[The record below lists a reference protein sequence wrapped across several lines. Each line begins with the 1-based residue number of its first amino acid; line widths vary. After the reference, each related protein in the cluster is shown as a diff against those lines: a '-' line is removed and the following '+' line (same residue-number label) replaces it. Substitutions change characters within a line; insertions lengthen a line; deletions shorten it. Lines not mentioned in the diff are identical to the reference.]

1 MDNKAGKGM
10 IEAEYEEIDDAVEE
24 AVEDEL
30 DLTED
35 DSLPWLESDEE
46 ETGGGFDLSQF
57 VGFAVI
63 LLALLGALLFGIWYF
78 SNQSSDRDLVAD
90 GSTIEAEDG
99 PYKVKPDEP
108 GGKEFE
114 GTGNVAPG
122 VGEGETPDGRMADS
136 SSGGNAGAS
145 SSGDGAKPSISTRS
159 SSEGAGSSGG
169 AAVASGAGSA
179 ASATGVGVQVGAY
192 TNKADAE
199 AGWKRL
205 TASSDALNG
214 VRYRVVKGTA
224 DFGTVYRLQAV
235 PGDRAAADKL
245 CSALKADGL
254 PCQVKP

>member
-1 MDNKAGKGM
+1 M
-10 IEAEYEEIDDAVEE
+10 IEAEFDEIDDAVEE
-24 AVEDEL
+24 AAEDQL
-30 DLTED
+30 DLSED
-35 DSLPWLESDEE
+35 DSLPWLESDEDDE
-46 ETGGGFDLSQF
+46 AGGGFDLSQF

-78 SNQSSDRDLVAD
+78 SNQGSDGDLVAD

-136 SSGGNAGAS
+136 SSSGGDAGAS
-145 SSGDGAKPSISTRS
+145 GGSDGAKPSVSTRS
-159 SSEGAGSSGG
+159 TAEGAGSSGG
-169 AAVASGAGSA
+169 AAAASGGGSTT
-179 ASATGVGVQVGAY
+179 SATGVGVQVGAY
-192 TNKADAE
+192 NTKADAE
-199 AGWKRL
+199 EGWKRL
-205 TASSDALNG
+205 TASSDALDG

-224 DFGTVYRLQAV
+224 SFGTVYRLQAV

-245 CSALKADGL
+245 CDALKADGL